1 MFQARGGREQV
12 VRPGLLAED
21 DQIMRVTEGDET
33 MRGEIIHGRHHD
45 EVPHTVLSPDKKTIV
60 SPALDADEKF
70 PHTFTVAGRTLMTIA
85 RCIPA

>member
-1 MFQARGGREQV
+1 
-12 VRPGLLAED
+12 
-21 DQIMRVTEGDET
+21 

-70 PHTFTVAGRTLMTIA
+70 PHTFTVVGTNADDCCSVHPRMKGRI
-85 RCIPA
+85 IVQQPGQHEVP